1 MGDYAN
7 NHILVTGSHRSGS
20 TWVGRTIAQH
30 PRLRYVHEP
39 FNVEHPNWQ
48 MNLKLNEWFADYESS
63 KQKQE
68 IRDAFDILL
77 QAGPLEYAT
86 QSCRAAGWDLITPIR
101 FSRYLVSRS
110 LLKPRILIKDPIAL
124 LAAGWLHETYN
135 LQVVCIIRSPLAVVG
150 SLKKAGWDY
159 GFENLRQRKELMQG
173 WLSPFT
179 EEINLRCDRESD
191 FIDRVS
197 LLWNIFHYRIWQYQQ
212 MYPSWIFVKYENI
225 AANPVLEFKKIF
237 DSLGLEMNRE
247 IREYIT
253 QYTSSNNQKETN
265 CTYYKPRDSQGSLE
279 TWKQRLSPEEC
290 DRVTNATQEIA
301 TLFYKDPEN
310 AF

>member
-1 MGDYAN
+1 MSDRAN

-63 KQKQE
+63 GQKQE
-68 IRDAFDILL
+68 IRDAFDFLL

-86 QSCRAAGWDLITPIR
+86 QSCRAAGLDLITPIR

-135 LQVVCIIRSPLAVVG
+135 LQVVCIIRSPLAVIA

-159 GFENLRQRKELMQG
+159 GFENLRQREELMQG

-179 EEINLRCDRESD
+179 EEINQRCDRESD

-212 MYPSWIFVKYENI
+212 LYPSWIFVKYEDI
-225 AANPVLEFKKIF
+225 AANPVVAFQKIF
-237 DSLGLEMNRE
+237 DSLGLEMSQK
-247 IREYIT
+247 ISTYIT
-253 QYTSSNNQKETN
+253 NYTSSKNQAKTHSTDYE
-265 CTYYKPRDSQGSLE
+265 PRDAQEALVA
-279 TWKQRLSPEEC
+279 WKQRLSPEEC
-290 DRVTNATQEIA
+290 DRVTSATQEIA